1 MTTLQ
6 ESFPEQH
13 DALVRMGDAQK
24 LFTRFMEIQRMRKR
38 YGNPTTPMANK
49 TYHEKR
55 FEALFKDGENYGF

>member
-6 ESFPEQH
+6 EAFPEQH

-24 LFTRFMEIQRMRKR
+24 LFTRFMEIQRMRNR
-38 YGNPTTPMANK
+38 HGDSDTPR

-55 FEALFKDGENYGF
+55 FESLFKDGENYGF